1 MRFVRSLLMLLMLV
15 TFSTGFGKTTAD
27 LKQDSKDKHVVTTF
41 LKVVA
46 PEFVNVVSFESSVL
60 STENYASTEST
71 NFVTKQVF
79 NPNIVAVI
87 SDVGWRNYQGRN
99 KDIPYK
105 EKLID
110 NYNYKNKLNKAV
122 QEHRI
127 RDNPFDNSP
136 TFLIKRYY

>member
-1 MRFVRSLLMLLMLV
+1 MRFVRSLFMLLMLV
-15 TFSTGFGKTTAD
+15 TFSTGFGSTTAD
-27 LKQDSKDKHVVTTF
+27 LKQDSKDKNVVTAF
-41 LKVVA
+41 KVVA
-46 PEFVNVVSFESSVL
+46 PEFVSVVSFESSVF

-71 NFVTKQVF
+71 NFVKKQVF

-87 SDVGWRNYQGRN
+87 SDVGWRKNQGHN

-110 NYNYKNKLNKAV
+110 NYNYKNKLTKVV

-127 RDNPFDNSP
+127 QKNPFDNSP
-136 TFLIKRYY
+136 SFLFKRYY

>member
-1 MRFVRSLLMLLMLV
+1 MKQFRVLFIMLTLMAFM
-15 TFSTGFGKTTAD
+15 TGFGKTTAD
-27 LKQDSKDKHVVTTF
+27 LKQNSKTEVATF
-41 LKVVA
+41 DFVKVV
-46 PEFVNVVSFESSVL
+46 PTTLNVVSFESSVKK
-60 STENYASTEST
+60 TENYASTEST
-71 NFVTKQVF
+71 NFVTKKVF

>member
-15 TFSTGFGKTTAD
+15 TFSTGFGSTTAD
-27 LKQDSKDKHVVTTF
+27 MKQDSKDKHVVTAF
-41 LKVVA
+41 KVVA

-60 STENYASTEST
+60 ITENYASTEST
-71 NFVTKQVF
+71 NFVKKQVF

-110 NYNYKNKLNKAV
+110 NYNYKNKLHKV
-122 QEHRI
+122 VLEHRI

>member
-15 TFSTGFGKTTAD
+15 TFSTGFGSTTAD
-27 LKQDSKDKHVVTTF
+27 LKQDSKDKHVVTAF
-41 LKVVA
+41 KVVT

-60 STENYASTEST
+60 ITENYASTEST
-71 NFVTKQVF
+71 NFVKKQVF

-87 SDVGWRNYQGRN
+87 SDVGWRNYQGQN

-110 NYNYKNKLNKAV
+110 TYNYKNKLNKV
-122 QEHRI
+122 VPENRI

>member
-15 TFSTGFGKTTAD
+15 TFSTGFGSTTAD
-27 LKQDSKDKHVVTTF
+27 LKQDSKDKHVVTAF
-41 LKVVA
+41 KVVA

-60 STENYASTEST
+60 ITENYASTKST
-71 NFVTKQVF
+71 NFVKKQVF

-87 SDVGWRNYQGRN
+87 SDVGWRSCQGRN

-110 NYNYKNKLNKAV
+110 IYNYKNKLNKVV

>member
-15 TFSTGFGKTTAD
+15 TFSTGFGSTTAD

-46 PEFVNVVSFESSVL
+46 PEFVSVVSFESSVL

-71 NFVTKQVF
+71 NFVTKKVF

-110 NYNYKNKLNKAV
+110 NYNYEIRLNRV
-122 QEHRI
+122 V
-127 RDNPFDNSP
+127 
-136 TFLIKRYY
+136 

>member
-15 TFSTGFGKTTAD
+15 TFSTGFGSTTTD
-27 LKQDSKDKHVVTTF
+27 LKQNSKDKHVVTAF
-41 LKVVA
+41 KVVA
-46 PEFVNVVSFESSVL
+46 PEFVSVVSFESSVL
-60 STENYASTEST
+60 ITENYASTEST
-71 NFVTKQVF
+71 NFVTKKVF

-87 SDVGWRNYQGRN
+87 SDVGWRNYQERN

-110 NYNYKNKLNKAV
+110 NYNYKNKLNKV
-122 QEHRI
+122 VPEHRI